1 MRVLGLVVA
10 VSVATMWT
18 VGCGPKKE
26 DLPQLEPADVR
37 AAPPAAEKGPAT
49 FEPAPVAPIPVAR
62 PKPGPGTVEVAPP
75 VGPQTYTVKKGDTLY
90 SLSRRFYGD
99 GKLWTRIADANK
111 DKIKDVKDLPVGAVL
126 AIPPK

>member
-1 MRVLGLVVA
+1 MRVLVLVVA

-37 AAPPAAEKGPAT
+37 AAPPAAGEGPAT
-49 FEPAPVAPIPVAR
+49 FEPMPVAR
-62 PKPGPGTVEVAPP
+62 PKSGPDMVDVAPP
-75 VGPQTYTVKKGDTLY
+75 SSSTYTVKKGDTLY

-99 GKLWTRIADANK
+99 GKLWTRIFDANR

-126 AIPPK
+126 VIPPK

>member
-1 MRVLGLVVA
+1 MRVLVLVVA

-49 FEPAPVAPIPVAR
+49 FEPAPIPVAR
-62 PKPGPGTVEVAPP
+62 PKPGPDTVDVAPLP
-75 VGPQTYTVKKGDTLY
+75 ALGGSQTYTVKKGDTLY

-99 GKLWTRIADANK
+99 GKLWTRIVDANR

-126 AIPPK
+126 VIPPK

>member
-1 MRVLGLVVA
+1 MRVLVLVVA

-37 AAPPAAEKGPAT
+37 AAPPAAEEGPAT
-49 FEPAPVAPIPVAR
+49 FEPAPVAR
-62 PKPGPGTVEVAPP
+62 PKPWPGTVDVVPP
-75 VGPQTYTVKKGDTLY
+75 PSSVGPQTYTVKRGDTLY

-99 GKLWTRIADANK
+99 GKLWTRIADANR

-126 AIPPK
+126 VIPPK

>member
-1 MRVLGLVVA
+1 MRVLMLVVA

-37 AAPPAAEKGPAT
+37 AAPPAAEQGPAT
-49 FEPAPVAPIPVAR
+49 FEPAPVAR
-62 PKPGPGTVEVAPP
+62 PKPGPDMVEVAPP
-75 VGPQTYTVKKGDTLY
+75 VGPQTYTVKRGDTLY

-99 GKLWTRIADANK
+99 GKLWTRIADANR
-111 DKIKDVKDLPVGAVL
+111 DQIKDVKNLPVGAVL